1 MSRSFYDLRKEQA
14 QFLEELFWADDD
26 EYIQAQLRKI
36 DGDVDKKLEYL
47 TTILAEAET
56 KLDVSK
62 CALKSV
68 QERLG
73 KTVKRDE
80 KVVNDLRTFI
90 LSVLVDF
97 KKESFKGSLLSVR
110 HGLTP
115 GKLEFTD
122 AFNADRLPL
131 EFVETI
137 PEHREIDNKKVVE
150 HLRASI
156 YDKKLKKLDPNVSL
170 VQDKTIPGV
179 MLVRNESL
187 TVR

>member
-1 MSRSFYDLRKEQA
+1 MTSFYDLKKQQE
-14 QFLEELFWADDD
+14 QFLEELFWADDE

-36 DGDVDKKLEYL
+36 EGDVDKKLEYL

-62 CALKSV
+62 AALKSV

-97 KKESFKGSLLSVR
+97 KKDSFKGSLLSIR

-122 AFNADRLPL
+122 SFNVDKLPL
-131 EFVETI
+131 EFVELI
-137 PEHREIDNKKVVE
+137 PEKWEIDNKKVVE
-150 HLRASI
+150 YFRASI
-156 YDKKLKKLDPNVSL
+156 YDKKAKKLHSDVTMVSDQIL
-170 VQDKTIPGV
+170 PGV
-179 MLVRNESL
+179 MLVRKESL